1 MSRFLLALVLA
12 ALCRAQNTPA
22 LERVLNFEAGPTG
35 DAPTGWGLNNA
46 SVSLD
51 NDVVHGGKWA
61 VRIER
66 SPGAGGDFGG
76 ISKMIPVDFAG
87 HAIEMR
93 GFLRCQDVT
102 EHMGMWLRLDGEGN
116 SPLGFDSIQR
126 LLVKG
131 TTEWKEYAIK
141 VPASNEGRRLY
152 FGVFVA
158 GSGKVWADDLQL
170 LVDGKP
176 VWEAPKMELPKT
188 VIDSDHEF
196 DGGSRISVSSLS
208 ELQIDNLA
216 MLGKVWGFVKYHHP
230 LITSGQRHWDYEL
243 FRIVPA
249 ILAVPDRAAANA
261 AINKWAAGVGEIAP
275 CTRCARLEQESLQL
289 RPELAWID
297 DKARLGDNLA
307 ATLRKIY
314 ANRPVAGTQFYL
326 TKTPGVGNPSFQHE
340 LPYAGMRFPDSGFQ
354 MLALFRYWNII
365 EYWFPNRDIIGENWD
380 DVLKQTLPKIVLAKD
395 RDTYQLEMMALI
407 ARIHDSHAN
416 LWSSLALRPPVGA
429 CQLPVNL
436 RFVENQA
443 VVTGYSA
450 EAMENTSGLKV
461 GDVIADLDGVPVA
474 KLVQTWTPYYAAS
487 NEPTRLRD
495 IARSMTRGECG
506 AAKLRVFRGTQ
517 EVTLQ
522 SDRVPLGSLKFSS
535 SHDRPGETYQ
545 RLSSEVAYIKMSSI
559 KNVDI
564 PRYIDSAAGT
574 KGLIIDIRN
583 YPSDFV
589 VFTLGQLLVT
599 EKTEFVRF
607 TSGDLAN
614 PGAFHWGP
622 PLALNP
628 QKPHYAGKVVIL
640 VDEVSQSNAEY
651 TTMAF
656 RSATGATVIG
666 STTAGADGN
675 VSQIPLPGGL
685 STMISG
691 IGVFYPDKR
700 PTQRVGIVPDIEV
713 KPTIAGI
720 LAGRDELLEAA
731 IAEILKK

>member
-1 MSRFLLALVLA
+1 MSRFLLALMLA

-22 LERVLNFEAGPTG
+22 LERILNFEAEHTG

-46 SVSLD
+46 SVALD
-51 NDVVHGGKWA
+51 DQVVHGGNWA

-66 SPGAGGDFGG
+66 RPGAGGAFGG
-76 ISKMIPVDFAG
+76 ISKMIPVDFSG
-87 HAIEMR
+87 RTIEMR
-93 GFLRCQDVT
+93 GFLRSEDVT

-116 SPLGFDSIQR
+116 SPLGFDSIQG
-126 LLVKG
+126 LQVKG
-131 TTEWKEYAIK
+131 TTDWEEYTIK
-141 VPASNEGRRLY
+141 VQANKDGQRLY

-176 VWEAPKMELPKT
+176 VWEAPKMEPPKT

-196 DGGSRISVSSLS
+196 DAGSRISLPSLS
-208 ELQIDNLA
+208 ETQIESLA
-216 MLGKVWGFVKYHHP
+216 TLGKVWGFLKYHHP
-230 LITSGQRHWDYEL
+230 LVTSGQRHWDYEL
-243 FRIVPA
+243 FRIMPS
-249 ILAVPDRAAANA
+249 ILSAPDRAAANA
-261 AINKWAAGVGEIAP
+261 GIHKWVAGLGEIAP
-275 CTRCARLEQESLQL
+275 CKPCATLRQDTLQL
-289 RPELAWID
+289 RPELEWID
-297 DKARLGDNLA
+297 DKAKLGDSLA
-307 ATLRKIY
+307 GALRKIY
-314 ANRPVAGTQFYL
+314 ASRPASGKQFYL
-326 TKTPGVGNPSFQHE
+326 TKVTGVGNPTFQHE
-340 LPYAGMRFPDSGFQ
+340 LSYAGVKLPDTGLQ
-354 MLALFRYWNII
+354 ILALFRYWNII
-365 EYWFPNRDIIGENWD
+365 EYWFPNRDIIGEIWD
-380 DVLKQTLPKIVLAKD
+380 TALRQSLPRIALAKD

-407 ARIHDSHAN
+407 ARIHDTHAN
-416 LWSSLALRPPVGA
+416 LWSSLAVRPPVGA
-429 CQLPVNL
+429 CSLPVNV
-436 RFVENQA
+436 RFAENRA

-450 EAMENTSGLKV
+450 EESGNSSGLKV

-474 KLVQTWTPYYAAS
+474 KLVQEWTPYYAAS

-495 IARSMTRGECG
+495 IARSMTRGACG
-506 AAKLRVFRGTQ
+506 EAKLRVIRGNE
-517 EVTLQ
+517 EVAIQ
-522 SDRVPLGSLKFSS
+522 SQRVPLTLLKPANT
-535 SHDRPGETYQ
+535 HDRPGETYQ
-545 RLSSEVAYIKMSSI
+545 RLTPEIAYLKMSSI
-559 KNVDI
+559 KSVDI

-599 EKTEFVRF
+599 ENTDFVRF
-607 TSGDLAN
+607 TEGDLAN
-614 PGAFHWGP
+614 PGAFHWGS
-622 PLALNP
+622 PLSLSP
-628 QKPHYAGKVVIL
+628 QKPHYAGRVVIL

-656 RSATGATVIG
+656 RSATGAKVIG

-685 STMISG
+685 NTMISG

-720 LAGRDELLEAA
+720 RAGRDELLDAA
-731 IAEILKK
+731 IAEIMKK